1 MKRERTVNNSIKYMI
16 MGVVFIM
23 TLIVLTQTTVLAAKS
38 KSYSLV
44 VSGAG
49 TWNGDKDG
57 MVKILQKIHYSLKI
71 LYIHFAMIQ
80 IQEEHEKILIKRQ
93 LILRIEI
100 VRKMIRHSF
109 SIVGMEWRDLL
120 RAWGFC

>member
-57 MVKILQKIHYSLKI
+57 MVKI
-71 LYIHFAMIQ
+71 
-80 IQEEHEKILIKRQ
+80 
-93 LILRIEI
+93 
-100 VRKMIRHSF
+100 
-109 SIVGMEWRDLL
+109 
-120 RAWGFC
+120 

>member
-57 MVKILQKIHYSLKI
+57 MVKILQKNTLFLENSVYTFC
-71 LYIHFAMIQ
+71 YDTDT
-80 IQEEHEKILIKRQ
+80 EEHEKILIKRQ

>member
-57 MVKILQKIHYSLKI
+57 MVKILQKNTLFLENSVYTFC
-71 LYIHFAMIQ
+71 YDTDTGGTR
-80 IQEEHEKILIKRQ
+80 KRF
-93 LILRIEI
+93 LS
-100 VRKMIRHSF
+100 K
-109 SIVGMEWRDLL
+109 GN
-120 RAWGFC
+120 

>member
-57 MVKILQKIHYSLKI
+57 MVKFYRKIHYSLKI

>member
-57 MVKILQKIHYSLKI
+57 MVKILQKNTLFLENSVYT
-71 LYIHFAMIQ
+71 
-80 IQEEHEKILIKRQ
+80 
-93 LILRIEI
+93 
-100 VRKMIRHSF
+100 
-109 SIVGMEWRDLL
+109 
-120 RAWGFC
+120 FC

>member
-57 MVKILQKIHYSLKI
+57 MQITYKYTDRDVIGGKYWAKIISWKYNGVHIN
-71 LYIHFAMIQ
+71 
-80 IQEEHEKILIKRQ
+80 
-93 LILRIEI
+93 
-100 VRKMIRHSF
+100 
-109 SIVGMEWRDLL
+109 W
-120 RAWGFC
+120 

>member
-23 TLIVLTQTTVLAAKS
+23 TLIVSTQTTVLAAKS

-49 TWNGDKDG
+49 TWNGDKD
-57 MVKILQKIHYSLKI
+57 
-71 LYIHFAMIQ
+71 
-80 IQEEHEKILIKRQ
+80 
-93 LILRIEI
+93 
-100 VRKMIRHSF
+100 
-109 SIVGMEWRDLL
+109 
-120 RAWGFC
+120 

>member
-1 MKRERTVNNSIKYMI
+1 

-57 MVKILQKIHYSLKI
+57 MVKTTPIIIY
-71 LYIHFAMIQ
+71 
-80 IQEEHEKILIKRQ
+80 
-93 LILRIEI
+93 LILLFTVLSLFI
-100 VRKMIRHSF
+100 F
-109 SIVGMEWRDLL
+109 SPL
-120 RAWGFC
+120 F